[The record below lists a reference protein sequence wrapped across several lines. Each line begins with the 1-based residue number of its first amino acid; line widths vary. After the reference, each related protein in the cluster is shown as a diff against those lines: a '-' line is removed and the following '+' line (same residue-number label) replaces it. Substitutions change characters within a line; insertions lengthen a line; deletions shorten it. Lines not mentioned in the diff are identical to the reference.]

1 MTWMT
6 DHTTTS
12 NNWQLATGLLNIFS
26 PETGTHAKGNRQLM
40 RSALSRKN
48 GATLL
53 LWARYKI

>member
-1 MTWMT
+1 MT